1 MMRATHRL
9 LSLALVLTAAACG
22 GANSAST
29 GTAAAGRAET
39 QSSRISFE
47 EIQQRGQYSNLYD
60 VVEHLRP
67 RWLRS
72 QGPDTFT
79 GEQGQVQVHMN
90 GNLLGSV
97 DVLRRMSPVGVTS
110 LEWVPPIQAA
120 AQFGLNHSHGAIIVS
135 TKPGPEPSQ

>member
-1 MMRATHRL
+1 MMRATHGL
-9 LSLALVLTAAACG
+9 LGLAIVLTAACG
-22 GANSAST
+22 SANSAST

-39 QSSRISFE
+39 QSGRISFE

-72 QGPDTFT
+72 QGPDTFM

-110 LEWVPPIQAA
+110 L
-120 AQFGLNHSHGAIIVS
+120 
-135 TKPGPEPSQ
+135 